1 MSEDE
6 ENSFED
12 ESIDEMA
19 GQQALPAQS
28 MKNALRKPKS

>member
-1 MSEDE
+1 LEKNFTGEKVMSEDE

-19 GQQALPAQS
+19 G
-28 MKNALRKPKS
+28 